1 MSVTE
6 KNALMRAKDVTGN
19 SFLIYPVTKAE
30 NVEGLDALLL
40 DKADSKD
47 LAEVATS
54 GSWNDLK
61 DRPQG
66 SPVLYDQ
73 PQTLT
78 PEQRAMANDNI
89 CTRLYDWHTLSAES
103 VPENLRSMLA
113 VQWSPAANT
122 TQVFNYAD
130 TDALLAVTGG
140 KLYGTGDVTY
150 DCTAMHQFAYYIR
163 TIPTINEK
171 YPNSISRAV
180 ERAIEAYELMA
191 SQVENNTRGDPI
203 TFAVTLDLY
212 TRCAR
217 YTGYARRE
225 TNTDGVTHYVSYDEG
240 SRRVGSITWNHDTKT
255 LVSYTLAYPNISSSG
270 KYTSGL
276 AADAATVKADLDNK
290 ISIPATGEAGQ
301 LLSVKSVDES
311 GKPTEFETV
320 AADYYTEVEIDSK
333 LSEINT
339 AIAGKSES
347 GHNHDDK
354 YATKTELNSASNQ
367 VTTYINSELAK
378 KASKDELTTHTSNT
392 TVHITSAERTNWNA
406 AKTHADSAHAPSN
419 AEKNQNAFSNIVVG
433 STTVAADNATD
444 TLTLAGS
451 NVTITPDATNDKV
464 TIGITKDNVT
474 SALGYTPPTT
484 NTTYSAATT
493 SAAGLMS
500 ASDKSKLDGIA
511 SGANAYTLPAASS
524 STLGGVKTGS
534 NITNSSGTISI
545 TKANVTAALGY
556 TPPTTNTTYSA
567 ATTSAA
573 GLMSA
578 SDKSKLDG
586 IASGAN
592 AYTLPAASSSTLGGV
607 KTGNNITNSS
617 GTISLTKD
625 NVTAAL
631 GYTPPTTNTTYS
643 AATTSA
649 AGLMSAS
656 DKSKLDGI
664 AHGAN
669 AYTYTLPIAATFT
682 LGGVRIGN
690 NITIS
695 SDGIIG
701 ITQADVISALGYTP
715 PTGTTASNNGPGLM
729 SAADKN
735 KLDGIAYDATK
746 VIVDD
751 TLSSSSTNPVQNKVI
766 NAALDDK
773 MTKENP
779 TGSGSVS
786 INRRSDTVIGY
797 RSTAIGEFTT
807 ASDNYSTAIGYYAE
821 SSAKYSVAIGY
832 SSASNGQGSVAIGH
846 ETTASGSDSVSMGYG
861 ATAAGNNSISIGYGT
876 TANGMYSTAM
886 GVYTTANWFQHT
898 TGKYNREVSGPV
910 AFNTQSSNNSDALF
924 LVGYGTTSTDGA
936 NAFRVSS
943 GGKCFGTTAFGASGA
958 DFAELF
964 EWTDGNPNNEDRRG
978 LFVALDGE
986 KIKIANEGDDYIGVI
1001 SGAQAFIGN
1010 SASEEWQGKYLTDVF
1025 GERLTQ
1031 EIEVPEVV
1039 DEETGEIVTPAT
1051 TATQYVVNP
1060 DYDPDRDYTMRENR
1074 KEWGIVGLLGQIVMI
1089 DDGTCVVGGHVKP
1102 SANGIGTA
1110 SDSGYRV
1117 MKRIDENHIKVL
1129 VK

>member
-89 CTRLYDWHTLSAES
+89 CMRMYDWHTLSSES
-103 VPENLRSMLA
+103 VPENMQSFLT

-122 TQVFNYAD
+122 TGVFNYAD

-150 DCTAMHQFAYYIR
+150 DCTAMHQFAYYIN
-163 TIPTINEK
+163 TIPAINEK
-171 YPNSISRAV
+171 YPNLISQAV

-225 TNTDGVTHYVSYDEG
+225 TDTDGVTHYVRYDEG

-290 ISIPATGEAGQ
+290 ISIPATGEVGQ

-311 GKPTEFETV
+311 GKPAEFEAV
-320 AADYYTEVEIDSK
+320 DADYYTEVEIDSK

-354 YATKTELNSASNQ
+354 YATKTELNSAADQ

-392 TVHITSAERTNWNA
+392 TSHITSAERTSWNA

-419 AEKNQNAFSNIVVG
+419 AEKNQNAFSNVAVG
-433 STTVAADNATD
+433 STTIAADSATD

-474 SALGYTPPTT
+474 S
-484 NTTYSAATT
+484 
-493 SAAGLMS
+493 
-500 ASDKSKLDGIA
+500 
-511 SGANAYTLPAASS
+511 
-524 STLGGVKTGS
+524 
-534 NITNSSGTISI
+534 
-545 TKANVTAALGY
+545 
-556 TPPTTNTTYSA
+556 
-567 ATTSAA
+567 
-573 GLMSA
+573 
-578 SDKSKLDG
+578 
-586 IASGAN
+586 
-592 AYTLPAASSSTLGGV
+592 
-607 KTGNNITNSS
+607 
-617 GTISLTKD
+617 
-625 NVTAAL
+625 AL

-701 ITQADVISALGYTP
+701 ITQADVISALGYIP
-715 PTGTTASNNGPGLM
+715 PNGTTASNNGAGLM
-729 SAADKN
+729 SAADKS

-807 ASDNYSTAIGYYAE
+807 ASDSYSTAIGYYAE

-846 ETTASGSDSVSMGYG
+846 ETTASGYDSVSMGYG
-861 ATAAGNNSISIGYGT
+861 ATAAGTNSISIGYGT

-886 GVYTTANWFQHT
+886 GAYTTANWFQHT